1 MGSASPERE
10 RLTEALRGRGFEVLP
25 SKSNFVFARHGRL
38 AGKEVYEG
46 LRARGVLVRHFQK
59 PRIENF
65 CRITIGSRAQNDAL
79 LKALHEML

>member
-1 MGSASPERE
+1 MFVRDGRSAARG
-10 RLTEALRGRGFEVLP
+10 GRGFEVLP

-38 AGKEVYEG
+38 AGKEVYER

-79 LKALHEML
+79 LKALDELL